1 MHFHERRTLIQAL
14 CFSLAVHAVLLTGVV
29 ITYQPQAGVPAAAM
43 NVVIQPK
50 DSRPPISAAERAPR
64 VAREVAPPSAPRA
77 EARKAATLSAK
88 HANRRVEPE
97 QPQVRIDVREPS
109 PLVAPAATVATSASG
124 GDAAPTAAVPVA
136 PSAPVSVPAVGS
148 AVPVGPAEVSAGVS
162 ADDLRRYRVA
172 LASAA
177 RRFKRY
183 PALARER
190 GWEGTVEVAIRFAS
204 ALPAPDVV
212 VVRSSGHDL
221 LDDQAVQMMAQAARA
236 TTLPEGLR
244 ERDLEIPLPVK
255 FSLDEAQ

>member
-77 EARKAATLSAK
+77 EARKAVTLSAK

-97 QPQVRIDVREPS
+97 QPQVRIAVREPS
-109 PLVAPAATVATSASG
+109 PLVAPAATAAASASG

-148 AVPVGPAEVSAGVS
+148 AVPVGPAEVRAGVS

-183 PALARER
+183 PALARATPKQNGSPLR
-190 GWEGTVEVAIRFAS
+190 PYLPIRA
-204 ALPAPDVV
+204 PAPTPD
-212 VVRSSGHDL
+212 S
-221 LDDQAVQMMAQAARA
+221 A
-236 TTLPEGLR
+236 
-244 ERDLEIPLPVK
+244 
-255 FSLDEAQ
+255 